1 MKENM
6 EKINPN
12 AAVDFLLKNAG
23 LFAKAK
29 SERVYLEEF
38 RKSKK
43 ALLMQEAFFAG
54 VDTMAG
60 QERDAYARQEY
71 RNLLDGLKEAVEVEE
86 TLKWKMTAAQLRV
99 EIWRT
104 LQANNRLID
113 KSTA

>member
-1 MKENM
+1 M
-6 EKINPN
+6 EEINPN

-23 LFAKAK
+23 LLGKAK

-54 VDTMAG
+54 VDTMSG

-71 RNLLDGLKEAVEVEE
+71 RDLLDGLKAAVELEE

-104 LQANNRLID
+104 TQANNRLID
-113 KSTA
+113 KSTQ

>member
-1 MKENM
+1 M
-6 EKINPN
+6 EEINPN
-12 AAVDFLLKNAG
+12 AAVDFLLKNAA

-60 QERDAYARQEY
+60 QERDAYARKEY
-71 RNLLDGLKEAVEVEE
+71 RDLLDGLKEAVEVEE

-99 EIWRT
+99 EIWRSME
-104 LQANNRLID
+104 ASNRLID

>member
-1 MKENM
+1 M
-6 EKINPN
+6 EEINPN

-29 SERVYLEEF
+29 AERVYLEEF

-43 ALLMQEAFFAG
+43 ALLMQEAFCAG

-60 QERDAYARQEY
+60 QERDSYARTEYQE
-71 RNLLDGLKEAVEVEE
+71 LLKGLKEAVELEE

-104 LQANNRLID
+104 TQANNRYID
-113 KSTA
+113 KATT

>member
-1 MKENM
+1 M
-6 EKINPN
+6 EEINPN

-23 LFAKAK
+23 TFAKAK
-29 SERVYLEEF
+29 AERVYLEEF

-71 RNLLDGLKEAVEVEE
+71 RDLLDGLKAAVELEE

-99 EIWRT
+99 EIWKAQT
-104 LQANNRLID
+104 YTDSKID
-113 KSTA
+113 KMLK

>member
-1 MKENM
+1 M
-6 EKINPN
+6 EEINPN

-29 SERVYLEEF
+29 SDRVFLEEF

-71 RNLLDGLKEAVEVEE
+71 RDLLDGLKTAVEVEE
-86 TLKWKMTAAQLRV
+86 NLKWKMTAAQLRV
-99 EIWRT
+99 EIWRSMEASNRT
-104 LQANNRLID
+104 LDRTL
-113 KSTA
+113 K

>member
-1 MKENM
+1 M
-6 EKINPN
+6 EIEINPN

-60 QERDAYARQEY
+60 LERDAYARQEY
-71 RNLLDGLKEAVEVEE
+71 RDLLDGLKTAVEVEE